1 MITKIIDCLEMVKVT
16 GKDKWLARC
25 PAHEDGSPSLALR
38 QIDDRVLIHCFAGC
52 SAPDIMASM
61 GLTLDDLFE
70 EKFVPS
76 NGIKRPFPAIDILR
90 AVKSDMVFLKL
101 YAQKLKA
108 GKMTSETDEKHLDFV
123 TKRLTAAVA
132 AGGL

>member
-1 MITKIIDCLEMVKVT
+1 MIENILDRLEKVKST
-16 GKDKWLARC
+16 GKDRYLAIC
-25 PAHEDGSPSLALR
+25 PAHEDKSPSLAIR
-38 QIDDRVLIHCFAGC
+38 QVDDRVLIHCFAGC
-52 SAPDIMASM
+52 SAPDIMASI
-61 GLTLDDLFE
+61 GLTIDDLFE